1 MKKILLIAAFAFT
14 VMSAGAQVT
23 APQASPKSEIE
34 QVIGL
39 TKVEVDYARP
49 AKKGR
54 LVFGDLVP
62 YGKVWRTG
70 ANENTIVTF
79 SDDIVIDGQKLPK
92 GEYALYTLPKADA
105 WEVMFYNDTKNWGLP
120 AAWDESKVVLRTKV
134 SPVTLAKDVEYFTI
148 DVNPID
154 ANNGELLIKW
164 EKTAVPLKFGVPTHE
179 KTMNSIKTSLTENA
193 KASDYYAAG
202 QYLFQS
208 DGDMKQALEY
218 INKSISMQPEAPFY
232 MLRQKSLVQ
241 AKLGDKKGAI
251 ETAKLSLKAAEQAKN
266 DDYIKMNK
274 DSILQWSK

>member
-1 MKKILLIAAFAFT
+1 MKKMLWIAAFAFT
-14 VMSAGAQVT
+14 VLSAHAQVT
-23 APQASPKSEIE
+23 TPQASPKSEIE

-62 YGKVWRTG
+62 YGKIWRTG
-70 ANENTIVTF
+70 ANENTVVTF
-79 SDDIVIDGQKLPK
+79 SDDIVIDGKKLPK
-92 GEYALYTLPKADA
+92 GKYALYTLPKADA
-105 WEVMFYNDTKNWGLP
+105 WEVIFYSDTQNWGLP
-120 AAWDESKVVLRTKV
+120 AAWDDAKVALKTKV
-134 SPVTLAKDVEYFTI
+134 SPITLSKDVEFFTI
-148 DVNPID
+148 DVDPLD
-154 ANNGELLIKW
+154 SDNGELLIKW
-164 EKTAVPLKFGVPTHE
+164 EKTAVPLKFTVPTHE
-179 KTMNSIKTSLTENA
+179 KAMSSIKSALTENA

-202 QYLFQS
+202 VYLFQS
-208 DGDMKQALEY
+208 EGDMKQSLEY
-218 INKSISMQPEAPFY
+218 INKSLSMQKEAPFY

-266 DDYIKMNK
+266 DDYVKMNK